1 MAQIVS
7 LISGK
12 GGTGKTSLCAGIAAC
27 LARDGF
33 RVLAIDLDVGLRNL
47 DIALGMADEAA
58 LPFTAVMR
66 GETPIEQATPHPS
79 QPRLSLLTAPVR
91 EQIELIGLWPF
102 GAMLRQAKGK
112 FDWILLD
119 APAGLGRGF
128 QLATAFADEA
138 IVVTLADPAS
148 QRDAAR
154 ATELLLARR
163 EIPVRMAVN
172 RVSPK
177 LFTKMQSTVDD
188 VMDLVGLPL
197 LGLVP
202 EDASVVLAAASGRLL
217 IDFTEQGAAK
227 ACHNLA
233 GRLEGR
239 RVPLMKLK
247 K

>member
-58 LPFTAVMR
+58 LPFTAV
-66 GETPIEQATPHPS
+66 
-79 QPRLSLLTAPVR
+79 
-91 EQIELIGLWPF
+91 
-102 GAMLRQAKGK
+102 
-112 FDWILLD
+112 ILVD

-128 QLATAFADEA
+128 QLATAVADEA

>member
-1 MAQIVS
+1 MGQVVS
-7 LISGK
+7 VISGK
-12 GGTGKTSLCAGIAAC
+12 GGTGKTSLCAGLAAC
-27 LARDGF
+27 LARDGS

-66 GETPIEQATPHPS
+66 GETPLSQATPHPT
-79 QPRLSLLTAPVR
+79 QTDLFLLTAPVTER
-91 EQIELIGLWPF
+91 MESIGLRAF
-102 GAMLRQAKGK
+102 GALLREARQT
-112 FDWILLD
+112 FDWVLID

-128 QLATAFADEA
+128 QLATEFADEA

-154 ATELLLARR
+154 ATDLLLARR
-163 EIPVRMAVN
+163 NIPVRMAVN

-177 LFTKMQSTVDD
+177 LFAKMQSTVDD

-217 IDFTEQGAAK
+217 VDFTEQGAAR
-227 ACHNLA
+227 ACRNLA
-233 GRLEGR
+233 RRLTGR
-239 RVPLMKLK
+239 RVSLMKLK
-247 K
+247 

>member
-1 MAQIVS
+1 MSKSKAVHAVHPATKPNAAKSNVAAAAPKAIANSEILPETTAASSLTDTPNTPTARLILRRGKEESLRRFHPWIFSGAIYRMEGSPAEGDLVDLFTSQGEFIARGHYQIGSITV
-7 LISGK
+7 
-12 GGTGKTSLCAGIAAC
+12 
-27 LARDGF
+27 
-33 RVLAIDLDVGLRNL
+33 RVL
-47 DIALGMADEAA
+47 
-58 LPFTAVMR
+58 
-66 GETPIEQATPHPS
+66 S
-79 QPRLSLLTAPVR
+79 
-91 EQIELIGLWPF
+91 
-102 GAMLRQAKGK
+102 
-112 FDWILLD
+112 
-119 APAGLGRGF
+119 
-128 QLATAFADEA
+128 FADEA

-177 LFTKMQSTVDD
+177 LFTRMQSTVDD

>member
-1 MAQIVS
+1 
-7 LISGK
+7 
-12 GGTGKTSLCAGIAAC
+12 
-27 LARDGF
+27 
-33 RVLAIDLDVGLRNL
+33 
-47 DIALGMADEAA
+47 
-58 LPFTAVMR
+58 
-66 GETPIEQATPHPS
+66 
-79 QPRLSLLTAPVR
+79 
-91 EQIELIGLWPF
+91 
-102 GAMLRQAKGK
+102 
-112 FDWILLD
+112 
-119 APAGLGRGF
+119 
-128 QLATAFADEA
+128 
-138 IVVTLADPAS
+138 
-148 QRDAAR
+148 
-154 ATELLLARR
+154 
-163 EIPVRMAVN
+163 MAVN

-233 GRLEGR
+233 NRLEGR

>member
-1 MAQIVS
+1 MAQIIS

-27 LARDGF
+27 LARGGD

-66 GETPIEQATPHPS
+66 GETPVEQATPHPT
-79 QPRLSLLTAPVR
+79 QARLSLLTAPVTER
-91 EQIELIGLWPF
+91 IDTIGLRPF
-102 GAMLRQAKGK
+102 GAMLKEAKER

-128 QLATAFADEA
+128 QLAGAFADEA

-154 ATELLLARR
+154 ATELLLAKRD
-163 EIPVRMAVN
+163 IPVRMAVN

-177 LFTKMQSTVDD
+177 LFAKMQSTVDD
-188 VMDLVGLPL
+188 MMDLVGLPL

-217 IDFTEQGAAK
+217 IDFTELGAAR
-227 ACHNLA
+227 ACRNLA
-233 GRLEGR
+233 ARLSGQ

-247 K
+247 